1 MAESSTPFEAQLP
14 PRRPP
19 GRPMEPESHD
29 LAQSRRYEAAE
40 SMLQHAR
47 KPRTQQQLLNG
58 LVSPENH
65 SNGNVPPQQLNP
77 SIGLPTLP
85 YHNLL
90 LPIES
95 PQDEQ
100 AHSLLDQHFRS
111 PQDSNPRSAQYA
123 HQPFAAQPQVHSI
136 VNSEHDQSHL
146 ASGALAPRRASATPT
161 GPANRTASVSQV
173 DSQALPTKDTVTG
186 QAGKSN
192 LAKKSSKKSSI
203 ITDEDEKPP
212 PWSELKTKAG
222 KDRKRLPL
230 ACIACRR
237 KKIRCSGEKPACKH
251 CLRSRIPCVY
261 KVTTRKAAPR
271 TDYMA
276 MLDKRLKR
284 MEERVIKIVPEDEAS
299 SVSTT
304 TRAQVRPVAS
314 MYSALSPS
322 GRKRAAEEAFGPDL
336 EGWASKR
343 LNKKSLQGQKS
354 VQKKTLTEGSDKLPP
369 REIQEHLADVFFDCL
384 YGQTYLLLHK
394 PTFMQRL
401 RAGNAPPV
409 LVLAVCAVAAR
420 FSTHPQIKSEPAFMR
435 GEEWAAPAREMALN
449 SYDQPS
455 ITILT
460 VLLLLG
466 LHEFGTCQGGRSW
479 MFCGMAMRMAYALQL
494 HREVDHDPLGRK
506 DDADP
511 KLSATDREIRRRTMW
526 ACLLMDR
533 FNSSGTD
540 RPTCGNEENIE
551 VQLPTKEFNFQNE
564 IPGPTE
570 MLNGDLSTS
579 TAPDAEHSVRTRDNM
594 GVASYM
600 VRIIVIWGRVVKYL
614 SLGGKER
621 DPFDLWHPQSGFNDL
636 RIQAE
641 SFRASLIPDLLYNA
655 ETLANHA
662 AEKLGNQFLLLHIC
676 YHQVVLFL
684 HRYVIPTMNPGVVV
698 ANEMPQDFASAAAQV
713 AVEAAGEISNLISH
727 AAEHNLVAPFAGYCA
742 FTSSTVLIWTA
753 FAGQPPLQESARR
766 NLNVN
771 VKYIRKMK
779 AHWGVFHFM
788 ADNLKETWK
797 WHSNQML
804 RKDGNGHGAA
814 SKIFQYGDWFRQY
827 PNGPPTIEYDGDDA
841 PIKIEDG
848 ASPNS
853 DLQRINEAFNQTQL
867 PARAPQRLKR
877 KQSRPAAV
885 QTTVHPPQVLPHD
898 AAVGMSLQSMTA
910 MAPPTPVAPS
920 PFSPNASQSLY
931 SSFPAPTYD
940 VLSQGLSCLDRNLVY
955 DACLQ
960 TPGPSISSIDSSF
973 QPLPAGDQT
982 AGVWESAVGDLSAPF
997 PGLGPA
1003 GSYMGDVQQ
1012 SSAWFMPFN
1021 MPLPMFGEDKGGFGG
1036 FRSEGGHQQ

>member
-1 MAESSTPFEAQLP
+1 
-14 PRRPP
+14 
-19 GRPMEPESHD
+19 MEPEGHAF
-29 LAQSRRYEAAE
+29 AQSRRYEAAE

-47 KPRTQQQLLNG
+47 KPRTQQQFLNR
-58 LVSPENH
+58 LVSPTNQ
-65 SNGNVPPQQLNP
+65 SDGNVPPPLNP
-77 SIGLPTLP
+77 SIGVPNLP
-85 YHNLL
+85 YQNLV
-90 LPIES
+90 LPIQNS
-95 PQDEQ
+95 Q
-100 AHSLLDQHFRS
+100 AEKAHPLLDQHFRS
-111 PQDSNPRSAQYA
+111 PHNSNPENAQFL
-123 HQPFAAQPQVHSI
+123 HQSFAAQPAAHAI
-136 VNSEHDQSHL
+136 VNPEQDQSQF
-146 ASGALAPRRASATPT
+146 ASGTLSRGASATPT
-161 GPANRTASVSQV
+161 GPASHTTSISHV
-173 DSQALPTKDTVTG
+173 DSQGLPTRDTVTG
-186 QAGKSN
+186 QASKSTA
-192 LAKKSSKKSSI
+192 AKKLSQKRLI
-203 ITDEDEKPP
+203 IDDEDEKPP
-212 PWSELKTKAG
+212 SWSEMKTKAG

-299 SVSTT
+299 CVSATI
-304 TRAQVRPVAS
+304 RAHIRPA
-314 MYSALSPS
+314 APAHATFSPS

-343 LNKKSLQGQKS
+343 LNKKSLQVQKN

-369 REIQEHLADVFFDCL
+369 REIQEHLADVFFECL
-384 YGQTYLLLHK
+384 YGQSYLLLHK
-394 PTFMQRL
+394 PTFMRRL

-409 LVLAVCAVAAR
+409 LVLAICAAAAR
-420 FSTHPQIKSEPAFMR
+420 FSTHPQINSEPAFMR
-435 GEEWAAPAREMALN
+435 GEEWAAPAREIALK

-570 MLNGDLSTS
+570 MLNGNLSAL
-579 TAPDAEHSVRTRDNM
+579 TATDAEYSVRTRDNM
-594 GVASYM
+594 GVASYT
-600 VRIIVIWGRVVKYL
+600 VRIIVLWGRVVRYL
-614 SLGGKER
+614 GLGGKER

-636 RIQAE
+636 RMQAE
-641 SFRASLIPDLLYNA
+641 NFRASLIPDLIYNA

-684 HRYVIPTMNPGVVV
+684 HRYVIPTMNPGVVI
-698 ANEMPQDFASAAAQV
+698 ASGMPQDFASAAAQV
-713 AVEAAGEISNLISH
+713 AVQAAGEVSNLISH

-753 FAGQPPLQESARR
+753 FASQPPLQESARR

-804 RKDGNGHGAA
+804 RKDGNGDGGA
-814 SKIFQYGDWFRQY
+814 SKLFQYGDWFRQY
-827 PNGPPTIEYDGDDA
+827 PNGLPTIEYDGDDA
-841 PIKIEDG
+841 PIKTEDG
-848 ASPNS
+848 GETATGSKS
-853 DLQRINEAFNQTQL
+853 DFQGINDPLDQTHL
-867 PARAPQRLKR
+867 PARAPQPSQRLKR
-877 KQSRPAAV
+877 KQSKPAAV
-885 QTTVHPPQVLPHD
+885 QTKVHPPQVLPQD
-898 AAVGMSLQSMTA
+898 APVEMSLQSMAA
-910 MAPPTPVAPS
+910 MAPATPVAPS
-920 PFSPNASQSLY
+920 PFSPNGPQSLY

-940 VLSQGLSCLDRNLVY
+940 VLSQGLSYLDRNLVY

-960 TPGPSISSIDSSF
+960 TPRPSISSIGSSF
-973 QPLPAGDQT
+973 QPLTAADQT
-982 AGVWESAVGDLSAPF
+982 AGIWESAVGDLSGPVQEF
-997 PGLGPA
+997 GPA

-1021 MPLPMFGEDKGGFGG
+1021 MPLPMFGDDKGGFGEFG
-1036 FRSEGGHQQ
+1036 SEGGHQQ